1 MHCRRSRNTWPPLHI
16 PPPPSFFPAAG
27 PATLSAGGC
36 RKGSGRRCGSGRP
49 RRPLSPPP
57 LLRLLHHPP
66 RQLLTPPPLLLSHR
80 KSSKAGSNRSNR
92 VSCGPWRHHCLRR
105 ARGGPSGWPCTG
117 RHTSCCRC
125 VYRQRGGGGGEEKRG
140 GEGRRGGDKFFRT
153 YLEVAGGWY
162 VTRGL
167 LTVIAEAPIVYCYVL
182 PQGFDEREYFNA
194 SYSDLLRRVPDAE
207 RQGKA

>member
-66 RQLLTPPPLLLSHR
+66 QQLLAPSPPPLLRLLHHPPRQLPTPPPLLLSHR
-80 KSSKAGSNRSNR
+80 KSSRAGSNRSNR
-92 VSCGPWRHHCLRR
+92 SNRGSCGRWRQRCPRR

-125 VYRQRGGGGGEEKRG
+125 VCVEEGEEEGKRRGGAEVGMKGGGEKC
-140 GEGRRGGDKFFRT
+140 FRT
-153 YLEVAGGWY
+153 YLEGVGW
-162 VTRGL
+162 
-167 LTVIAEAPIVYCYVL
+167 
-182 PQGFDEREYFNA
+182 
-194 SYSDLLRRVPDAE
+194 
-207 RQGKA
+207 